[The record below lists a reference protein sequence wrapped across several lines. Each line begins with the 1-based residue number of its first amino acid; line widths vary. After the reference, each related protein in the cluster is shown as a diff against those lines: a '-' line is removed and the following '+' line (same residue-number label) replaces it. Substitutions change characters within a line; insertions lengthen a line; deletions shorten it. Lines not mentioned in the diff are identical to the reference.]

1 MTSDDKIKYEKLQ
14 YDLIREAAEHQK
26 YHQAKLIKMNILQTK
41 DYYLLIKLK

>member
-1 MTSDDKIKYEKLQ
+1 MTTDDKIKYEKLQ
-14 YDLIREAAEHQK
+14 YDLIRETAKYQK